1 MSNHDMLSF
10 KVLGAH
16 APALVSHTLGSSMSY
31 QVLARK
37 WRPATFDQMV
47 GQSHVLHALTNAL
60 SQQRLHHA
68 YLFTGTRGVGKTSLA
83 RLFAK
88 GLNCEQGVT
97 ATPCG
102 VCGSCVEIAQGR
114 FVDLIEVDAASRT
127 KVDDTRELLDNVQY
141 RPTRGRFKVYLID
154 EVHMLSRSSFNALLK
169 TLEEPPEHVKFLLA
183 TTDPQKL
190 PVTVLSRCLQFNLKS
205 LTQGEIGTQLNH
217 ILTQEQFP
225 FDAEALKLLAKA
237 ANGSMRD
244 ALSLTDQAIA
254 FGGGNVMLTQVQT
267 MLGSIDEQHVVALL
281 KALTDAD
288 IGVLM
293 HTCAQVLAY
302 GADAQEVLRSLLEL
316 LHQITL
322 TQFAPAAAQQS
333 LYSAQIRAFAE
344 QLTPEQVQL
353 YYQILLTGRK
363 DLPHA
368 PDPKSGL
375 EMALLRAVA
384 FVPEKPVK
392 RWQPDAVAE
401 IRLPEGQTP
410 VAATAAAQAPHVNEQ
425 QFAETHTAETHTAEP
440 HSTEPHIAETVPAEK
455 KTALIELTSANQHV
469 ETAQAAAVTT
479 AEASIEP
486 ADTVEQALDAELE
499 ADAALIAEQAVILS
513 QAQSQG
519 FNADSLNAYTVNAEV
534 EPQTQTVSTAQAPS
548 IHISEPVADI
558 EASVASLDAHNSE
571 VPELIG
577 ATAESSIVNPA
588 MAETLVGSTSADNNS
603 AAENTLD
610 NNPTANNTLEQ
621 NGLDEHSPYGTEA
634 EHSYPAMGAYAQESA
649 PLDSYQDAYVE
660 FSSSSYNDD
669 DFHHSFDSH
678 AVPDDVQHS
687 DSVQHSADIQS
698 AASIQSAVGMQGSVD
713 SQSAAMA
720 QVSPQTPTPISI
732 PTSASASLADDD
744 ILSAVLAA
752 RDSLLSDLDALSV
765 KDGDEKKSSLDSKLK
780 TANSKANGVSLSKPA
795 SKSDASQGRTSFSA
809 DPAADLDPD
818 LTIDFDDDFD
828 LDLEPIAQHQSVP
841 SVARASGSVPADPVK
856 PAAYDRPPWEAA
868 PEVASTAELIE
879 TTQVDSGNTNI
890 ADAVMAQ
897 GSDINDDSVS
907 SGQGSLETSNTANGV
922 QNNAADGNDSQSAE
936 QGSGSKSQVLQTQAR
951 HQEKVQATAVTPASK
966 TALTQTASAV
976 ERTQERE
983 VALSTLPISGHPL
996 DLHWYKL
1003 MASLEVGG
1011 RVRQLA
1017 VNSVCQTQSDPLPLL
1032 LKPNQKHLAADVAIV
1047 QLEQALSAALGN
1059 PRRVQV
1065 VIGIDAQRETPLEL
1079 RKRFHQE
1086 LLQQAHQSLIHDDNV
1101 QWLIQRM
1108 GAELDAD
1115 SLVYPPEL
1123 LNLRSQQIQALPE
1136 LTEAAS

>member
-1 MSNHDMLSF
+1 
-10 KVLGAH
+10 
-16 APALVSHTLGSSMSY
+16 MSY

-205 LTQGEIGTQLNH
+205 LTQSEIGTQLNH

-401 IRLPEGQTP
+401 ICLPEGQTP

-425 QFAETHTAETHTAEP
+425 QFAETHTAEP

-519 FNADSLNAYTVNAEV
+519 FNADSLNTDIVRADLVNAEA
-534 EPQTQTVSTAQAPS
+534 EPQALPTAPASFQVIESA
-548 IHISEPVADI
+548 ADI
-558 EASVASLDAHNSE
+558 EASVESLDAQNSE

-577 ATAESSIVNPA
+577 AAAESSIVNPA
-588 MAETLVGSTSADNNS
+588 MAETLVDSTPAVNNS
-603 AAENTLD
+603 ATENTLD

-621 NGLDEHSPYGTEA
+621 KGLDEHSPYGTEA
-634 EHSYPAMGAYAQESA
+634 AHSYPAMGAYAQESA

-660 FSSSSYNDD
+660 FSSGSYNDD

-678 AVPDDVQHS
+678 AVPDDVQHPANVQHS
-687 DSVQHSADIQS
+687 DSVQHSADVQS

-713 SQSAAMA
+713 SQSVVMP
-720 QVSPQTPTPISI
+720 QVSPQTPTPI
-732 PTSASASLADDD
+732 PTPASASLADDD

-780 TANSKANGVSLSKPA
+780 TPNSKANGISLSKPA
-795 SKSDASQGRTSFSA
+795 SKSDASQTSASFSA

-841 SVARASGSVPADPVK
+841 SVASASSSVPADPVK

-879 TTQVDSGNTNI
+879 TTQVDSGNTDI

-897 GSDINDDSVS
+897 GSDINDDSAS
-907 SGQGSLETSNTANGV
+907 SGQVSLETSNTANDV

-936 QGSGSKSQVLQTQAR
+936 QDSGSKSQALQTQAR
-951 HQEKVQATAVTPASK
+951 HQDKVQATALTPAST

>member
-16 APALVSHTLGSSMSY
+16 APAFVSHTLGSSMSY

-217 ILTQEQFP
+217 ILTQEQLP
-225 FDAEALKLLAKA
+225 FEAEALKLLAKA

-384 FVPEKPVK
+384 FVPEKPEK

-410 VAATAAAQAPHVNEQ
+410 VAVTAAVQAPHVNEQ
-425 QFAETHTAETHTAEP
+425 QFAETHTAE
-440 HSTEPHIAETVPAEK
+440 PHIAETAPAEK
-455 KTALIELTSANQHV
+455 KTALIEQTSANQQV

-588 MAETLVGSTSADNNS
+588 MAETVVGSTSADNNS

-634 EHSYPAMGAYAQESA
+634 EHSYPAMGDYAQESA

-660 FSSSSYNDD
+660 FSSGSYNDD
-669 DFHHSFDSH
+669 DFHHSFESQGE
-678 AVPDDVQHS
+678 PDDVQH
-687 DSVQHSADIQS
+687 
-698 AASIQSAVGMQGSVD
+698 
-713 SQSAAMA
+713 SAAMA
-720 QVSPQTPTPISI
+720 QVSPQTSTPI
-732 PTSASASLADDD
+732 PTLASASLADDD

-780 TANSKANGVSLSKPA
+780 TPNSKANGVALSKPA
-795 SKSDASQGRTSFSA
+795 SKSDASQTSASFSVDPSA
-809 DPAADLDPD
+809 DFDPD

-841 SVARASGSVPADPVK
+841 SVARASSSVPADPVK

-879 TTQVDSGNTNI
+879 TTQVDSGNTDI
-890 ADAVMAQ
+890 ADAGMAQ
-897 GSDINDDSVS
+897 GSDINDDSAS
-907 SGQGSLETSNTANGV
+907 SGQGFLEASNIANDG

-951 HQEKVQATAVTPASK
+951 HQDKVQATAVTPASK